1 LLDLI
6 IVGSDQVWNT
16 HLTNGFDDYY
26 WGNLN
31 IREDARIISYAA
43 SIEEYWYETY
53 NTKAKNLLNKFNAIS
68 VREQKTAEYLRIFLD
83 KDINVTIDPT
93 LLVDSSVWEKFAQKP
108 SLADNYLLFYQV
120 RNSPECES
128 YAEEISKKLG
138 LRLIV
143 LSARVDQANSKEC
156 IDSSPEEFVGWFKY
170 ASYVICTSFH
180 GTVFSVIFKRPF
192 VSIKLGDGKND
203 RVESFLK
210 SIDLSERLIEV
221 NTTVPSINIDWDKV
235 NLRLSKQQTKS
246 RQYLE
251 NFIS

>member
-1 LLDLI
+1 MKVGIVTFHRAHNYGAVLQAYALQSYLKFLGCEVFFIDHKNESMLSCYKIWDVHRFISKHPTKMLNKIQNEVRLIKHRINRYNKFENFINSFFCLKNASSSNVRLLDLI

-43 SIEEYWYETY
+43 SIEEYWNETY

-120 RNSPECES
+120 RNSPEC
-128 YAEEISKKLG
+128 
-138 LRLIV
+138 
-143 LSARVDQANSKEC
+143 
-156 IDSSPEEFVGWFKY
+156 
-170 ASYVICTSFH
+170 
-180 GTVFSVIFKRPF
+180 
-192 VSIKLGDGKND
+192 
-203 RVESFLK
+203 
-210 SIDLSERLIEV
+210 
-221 NTTVPSINIDWDKV
+221 
-235 NLRLSKQQTKS
+235 
-246 RQYLE
+246 
-251 NFIS
+251 